1 MAKRNKQLTLTL
13 DLDTMLE
20 DCGIDDIQ
28 SAVQEYAEYMKGEE
42 IAFTQE
48 GNTFTFKGT
57 ENELVEVMYKDQLH
71 WGAGFSFSE
80 EDALDEIRAQ
90 NDLS

>member
-1 MAKRNKQLTLTL
+1 MAKRSKQLTFTI

-20 DCGIDDIQ
+20 DIEVDDVDT
-28 SAVQEYAEYMKGEE
+28 AVKEYAEYMTGEGVT
-42 IAFTQE
+42 FTQD

-57 ENELVEVMYKDQLH
+57 ESELVEVLYKDQQH

-80 EDALDEIRAQ
+80 EDALEEIREQ
-90 NDLS
+90 NA